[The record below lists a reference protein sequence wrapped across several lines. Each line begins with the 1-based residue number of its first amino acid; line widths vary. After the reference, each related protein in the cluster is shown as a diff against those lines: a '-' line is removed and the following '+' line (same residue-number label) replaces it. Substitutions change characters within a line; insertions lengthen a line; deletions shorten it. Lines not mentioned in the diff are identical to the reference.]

1 MTPKTI
7 TLLFILLHVHF
18 STPCMNIFEIEQKE
32 LNEEQKK
39 LVKAAFRNND
49 VKQLSAIIDK
59 RWNKNPYMNS
69 KTEETLLHYLAWKG
83 DNLKSFRT
91 VAEKVEDWYIKDKND
106 EMPVDI
112 AAKKGHK
119 KILDYIIHQRF
130 TEIVEAFGKGKEEFM
145 GKSHWSKALILAG
158 ENDQWET
165 FETLVSFFSA
175 INLATKT
182 DKAVLD
188 FVMENKP
195 KYSPR
200 IQKATDTIPEQF
212 AESADESQANSFGD
226 SPPELLAQPVDKF
239 LAKIMDTTR
248 EFATANDLKKIDFVP
263 LTEDFLKGAFDA
275 VSKIMELGRS
285 SEISS
290 QFSPKNFKALLIHIK
305 KIISKNQKKFNIM
318 FRQILSKSIVNV
330 EDAKKWSQKLE
341 DMYINEGLK
350 ATSTGIQ
357 ILDATLTIWKIQ
369 YPESQIDGLINVFL
383 TGDDISASFIV
394 SVIEDFVKSSSNN
407 FITFLEDN
415 HGINILKK
423 RAKTEL

>member
-1 MTPKTI
+1 MTSKTI
-7 TLLFILLHVHF
+7 TFLLILVCVDF

-32 LNEEQKK
+32 LSEEQKK

-49 VKQLSAIIDK
+49 VKQFSAIIDK

-69 KTEETLLHYLAWKG
+69 KTKETLLHYLAWKG
-83 DNLKSFRT
+83 DNLKFFRT
-91 VAEKVEDWYIKDKND
+91 VAEKVDDWYIKDKND

-130 TEIVEAFGKGKEEFM
+130 TDIVEDYGKGREEFM

-175 INLATKT
+175 INLSTKK
-182 DKAVLD
+182 DKAALD

-239 LAKIMDTTR
+239 LAKIMDITR
-248 EFATANDLKKIDFVP
+248 EFETANDLKKIDFVP
-263 LTEDFLKGAFDA
+263 LTDDFLKGAIDA
-275 VSKIMELGRS
+275 VSKIMESGKS

-290 QFSPKNFKALLIHIK
+290 QFSPKNFKALLSHMK

-330 EDAKKWSQKLE
+330 EDARKWSQKLE
-341 DMYINEGLK
+341 DMYNEGLEVV
-350 ATSTGIQ
+350 TGIQ

-369 YPESQIDGLINVFL
+369 YPESQIDGLLNVFL

-394 SVIEDFVKSSSNN
+394 SVIEDFIKSSSNN